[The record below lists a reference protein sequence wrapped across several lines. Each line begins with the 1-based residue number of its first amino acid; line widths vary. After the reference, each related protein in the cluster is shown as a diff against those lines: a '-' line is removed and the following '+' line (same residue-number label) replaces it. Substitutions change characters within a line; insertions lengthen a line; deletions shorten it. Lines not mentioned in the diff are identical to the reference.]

1 VTSTGVRNLNQQLLQ
16 AAERLV
22 REYDD
27 LAAGSVLRCYAR
39 AVQRRTRTGCPADV
53 LAESAERLA
62 REQLDRRRLAR
73 EGRFLTGAA

>member
-1 VTSTGVRNLNQQLLQ
+1 MTGTVVRNINQQLLE

-27 LAAGSVLRCYAR
+27 LTAGSVLRGYAR
-39 AVQRRTRTGCPADV
+39 AVQRRTRTGCPPER

-62 REQLDRRRLAR
+62 RDQLDRRRSAR
-73 EGRFLTGAA
+73 ESRFLTGAA